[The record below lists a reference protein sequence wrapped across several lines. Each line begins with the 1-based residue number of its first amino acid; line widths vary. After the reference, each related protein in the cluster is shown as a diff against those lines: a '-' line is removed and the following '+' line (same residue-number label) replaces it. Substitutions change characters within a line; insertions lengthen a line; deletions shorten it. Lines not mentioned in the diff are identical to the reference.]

1 MIKKFWTEDEKVL
14 FKQLYP
20 NMFAED
26 VAKLFNCRVRS
37 VYNLASQMK
46 VKKSIEW
53 QRQELQ
59 RQAVRLKIAGKE
71 GRFKPGQIP
80 ANKGQKMDSEQYEK
94 CKVTMFTTGHKPHNI
109 KWNGYERVSKD
120 GYTEVRVAE
129 KIFKLKHRIIWEQTY
144 GPIPDGMIIIFK
156 DKNKQNFDI
165 ANLEM
170 ITKQESIARNRM
182 TNYPPKLRNLIKLN
196 NKLKK
201 KLNEK
206 QN

>member
-26 VAKLFNCRVRS
+26 VAKLFNCSVRS
-37 VYNLASQMK
+37 VYNIASQMK

-59 RQAVRLKIAGKE
+59 RQAVRLKIVGKE
-71 GRFKPGQIP
+71 RRFEPGHIP
-80 ANKGQKMDSEQYEK
+80 ANKGQKMDIEQYEK
-94 CKVTMFTTGHKPHNI
+94 CKVTMFVKGNKPHNI

-144 GPIPDGMIIIFK
+144 GPIPDGMIIVFK

-182 TNYPPKLRNLIKLN
+182 TNYPPELRNLIKLN

-206 QN
+206 